1 MRMVVLSVAAMMLT
15 GMAAAAAMPAH
26 PAALGR
32 AAAIVSSQV
41 ETGCWFRRWCGP
53 TRCHRA
59 FVCR

>member
-1 MRMVVLSVAAMMLT
+1 MRMVVLGAAVAALINISD
-15 GMAAAAAMPAH
+15 AHAVPAR
-26 PAALGR
+26 PVAISR
-32 AAAIVSSQV
+32 AAVALSSSF